1 MALFFMSSAEARSAS
16 TPRPGHLPVVTAADT
31 GAAQVDWP
39 TVPACYGWLSL
50 DRRGNWRLK
59 GEVVRHAGLV
69 AFINRNYLADDRG
82 NWVFHNGP
90 QKVYVALEYT
100 PLVLRVA
107 ADGALMMH
115 TGVAAGAPG
124 AAFLDDEGNVVL
136 QTAAGIGLLD
146 DRDLPAFLAAC
157 HDASGR
163 VASEFALLD
172 TMHGG
177 SGLRWRDLPLQSIRR
192 ADLARRFSFR
202 PEPAP

>member
-1 MALFFMSSAEARSAS
+1 MALFSKSAPEARSVS
-16 TPRPGHLPVVTAADT
+16 TPRRRHLPVVTPSDT
-31 GAAQVDWP
+31 GAAEVRWP

-69 AFINRNYLADDRG
+69 AFINRNYRADEMG

-90 QKVYVALEYT
+90 QVVYVALDYT
-100 PLVLRVA
+100 PLVLRIA
-107 ADGALMMH
+107 ADGALTMH
-115 TGVAAGAPG
+115 TGVAAGAPS

-157 HDASGR
+157 RDASGR
-163 VASEFALLD
+163 VASESALLD

-177 SGLRWRDLPLQSIRR
+177 SGLRWRDLPLQPIQR

-202 PEPAP
+202 PKPAP